1 MTTVCTVKNYYPLKI
16 QNMAHVFRAQVHA
29 RETCSGQVKVSSPPV
44 HGFRVTTVHSQCSST
59 QEQAWVI
66 NIGNHRGLPWRLRG
80 EESACQARTHGFDP
94 SSGRIPHAT
103 EQLSLCTTT
112 SESMLWSPEAST
124 TEAWA
129 PHACAPQQVRPPPW
143 VVFIAQL
150 NSPCLPQL
158 EKSPHNKE
166 NPAQTKIKKIIKKKS
181 TLLFKKTT
189 GYKLQ

>member
-16 QNMAHVFRAQVHA
+16 QNMAHVFRAQFHA

-44 HGFRVTTVHSQCSST
+44 HGFRVTTVRSQCSST

-124 TEAWA
+124 TEA
-129 PHACAPQQVRPPPW
+129 
-143 VVFIAQL
+143 
-150 NSPCLPQL
+150 
-158 EKSPHNKE
+158 
-166 NPAQTKIKKIIKKKS
+166 
-181 TLLFKKTT
+181 
-189 GYKLQ
+189 